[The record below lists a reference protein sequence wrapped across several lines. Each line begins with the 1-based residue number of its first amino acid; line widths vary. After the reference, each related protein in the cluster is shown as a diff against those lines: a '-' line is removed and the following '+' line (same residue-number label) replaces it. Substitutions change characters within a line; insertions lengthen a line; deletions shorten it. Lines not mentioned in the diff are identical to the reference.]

1 MSLSDLIPI
10 ILLSL
15 ASLSRCDMRNGSLAD
30 SGKSCRVRCFDFLSH
45 AFRKHHRSHEL

>member
-30 SGKSCRVRCFDFLSH
+30 SGKSCRVRVVLTLVARFSKTSQI
-45 AFRKHHRSHEL
+45 A